1 MSGWTL
7 APAARG
13 FTIPGG
19 SQWGAVQHAGV
30 QGGPAAVRGRYADG
44 RAAEGPA
51 LYGQILPPERRGYH
65 GGRPEL
71 WVSGRDGQLPL
82 LPSLYHQPGEYQCY
96 LYCYDLRQQT
106 LDRPVGRVSFAN
118 GEHMEFT
125 APQDYLRTI
134 REELPTKDGTGFRFE
149 TLTDAP
155 AVRKAV
161 DDMVYDLYGEENPRP
176 LEDYVSRQGPEMGG
190 QQM

>member
-1 MSGWTL
+1 MKPNSNCFSLRPATCKEASLFYLDDQVDRTL
-7 APAARG
+7 G
-13 FTIPGG
+13 
-19 SQWGAVQHAGV
+19 
-30 QGGPAAVRGRYADG
+30 
-44 RAAEGPA
+44 
-51 LYGQILPPERRGYH
+51 
-65 GGRPEL
+65 
-71 WVSGRDGQLPL
+71 
-82 LPSLYHQPGEYQCY
+82 
-96 LYCYDLRQQT
+96 

-118 GEHMEFT
+118 GERMEFT

-134 REELPTKDGTGFRFE
+134 REELPTKDGTGFLFE

>member
-1 MSGWTL
+1 MNPCNNRFPL
-7 APAARG
+7 RPAAREE
-13 FTIPGG
+13 
-19 SQWGAVQHAGV
+19 AGLFYSDD
-30 QGGPAAVRGRYADG
+30 QADRTLG
-44 RAAEGPA
+44 
-51 LYGQILPPERRGYH
+51 
-65 GGRPEL
+65 
-71 WVSGRDGQLPL
+71 
-82 LPSLYHQPGEYQCY
+82 
-96 LYCYDLRQQT
+96 

-134 REELPTKDGTGFRFE
+134 REELPTRDVTGFRFE
-149 TLTDAP
+149 TLTDDP

-176 LEDYVSRQGPEMGG
+176 LEDYVPRQGPEIGG

>member
-1 MSGWTL
+1 MKPNSNCFSLRPATREEASLFYSDDQADRTL
-7 APAARG
+7 G
-13 FTIPGG
+13 
-19 SQWGAVQHAGV
+19 
-30 QGGPAAVRGRYADG
+30 
-44 RAAEGPA
+44 
-51 LYGQILPPERRGYH
+51 
-65 GGRPEL
+65 
-71 WVSGRDGQLPL
+71 
-82 LPSLYHQPGEYQCY
+82 
-96 LYCYDLRQQT
+96 

-118 GEHMEFT
+118 GERMEFT

-134 REELPTKDGTGFRFE
+134 REELPTKDGTGFLFE

-176 LEDYVSRQGPEMGG
+176 LEDYVPRQGPEIGG

>member
-1 MSGWTL
+1 MRPYSDCFPL
-7 APAARG
+7 QRAAREE
-13 FTIPGG
+13 
-19 SQWGAVQHAGV
+19 
-30 QGGPAAVRGRYADG
+30 AALFYSDDQVDRTLG
-44 RAAEGPA
+44 
-51 LYGQILPPERRGYH
+51 
-65 GGRPEL
+65 
-71 WVSGRDGQLPL
+71 
-82 LPSLYHQPGEYQCY
+82 
-96 LYCYDLRQQT
+96 

-134 REELPTKDGTGFRFE
+134 REELPTKDGTGFLFE

-176 LEDYVSRQGPEMGG
+176 LEDYVPRQGPEMGG